1 MNEHTMEHTKSARIM
16 IVDDVPAN
24 LKLLTEIVSSYGFE
38 VRPASSGQL
47 ALRSVAAEAPDLI
60 LLDVRMPEM
69 DGYEVCRR
77 LKSDVNSRSI
87 PVIFISALD
96 EAEDKVRGFEEGG
109 VDYITKPFQPEEVLK
124 RIETHLSLRRLQQ
137 RLETQNRRLQQEVAE
152 RARAEEELLRHR
164 AELEE
169 LVNARTAD
177 LRQEVQRRR
186 RAEEV
191 LGESAR
197 FLQTLM
203 DAIPNPIYYK
213 DLNGIYQGCN
223 RAFETYLGR
232 DKGEIVGAS
241 VYDIAP
247 KKLADRYQEMDQ
259 ALLRQGGVQVYESA
273 VKYADGTFHDVIF
286 SKATYADADGAPAGL
301 VGIILDISE
310 RKRAEMAI
318 REANE
323 RFRNVLRAA
332 TAYAI
337 ICTDTMGI
345 VNVFNEGAER
355 MLGYRA
361 EEIVDRVTPE
371 LFHDPDEV
379 ASRAAEM
386 GLVPGFELFVA
397 AARRGETETREWT
410 YIRRDGSRLTVS
422 LTVAAMENERGV
434 LTGFIDI
441 ARDITAEKRLEQQ
454 LIQSQKMESV
464 GLLAGGVAHDF
475 NNLLTP
481 ILGYSELLMAGFSED
496 DPRHRRLS
504 QIKQAADRAKDLTR
518 RLLAFSRK
526 QVIELKT
533 VDPGGIIRQF
543 ESMLRRT
550 IRENIQINVIISP
563 SLGRVRADAGQFE
576 LVLLNLSI
584 NGQDAMPGGGTLT
597 IEAGNMDLD
606 EACVAMH
613 PGLAPGPHVMIQVS
627 DTGIGMDERI
637 REHIFEP
644 FFTTKEL
651 GKGTGLGLSTV
662 YGIVRQHG
670 GAISVYSERGKGS
683 VFKILLPRVVA
694 GEAESVA
701 PSLHLPVAAAA
712 GIETVLVVEDNDMVR
727 ALVAEILENL
737 GYRVLSAESADR
749 CIALVNDHQGS
760 IDLLITDVVMPGKN
774 GRELLDLLRNSMP
787 DLRVLFMSGY
797 TSDVIGHHG
806 VLDDGEAFIQKP
818 FTRQLLAEKVRSVLD
833 S

>member
-1 MNEHTMEHTKSARIM
+1 MNDLDSQRIEPARIM
-16 IVDDVPAN
+16 VVDDVPAN
-24 LKLLTEIVSSYGFE
+24 LKLLTEIVAAHGHQ

-69 DGYEVCRR
+69 DGYELCRL
-77 LKSDVNSRSI
+77 LKSHESSRSI

-96 EAEDKVRGFEEGG
+96 EAEDKVRGFEAGG
-109 VDYITKPFQPEEVLK
+109 VDYITKPFQPLEVLK
-124 RIETHLSLRRLQQ
+124 RIETHISLGRLQQ
-137 RLETQNRRLQQEVAE
+137 RLESQNRQLQQEIAE
-152 RARAEEELLRHR
+152 RARAEEELRRHR
-164 AELEE
+164 ASLEE

-177 LRQEVQRRR
+177 LQQEVQRRR
-186 RAEEV
+186 RAEEI
-191 LGESAR
+191 LGENAH

-213 DLNGIYQGCN
+213 DANGIYQGCN
-223 RAFETYLGR
+223 RAFEAYLGR
-232 DKGEIVGAS
+232 DSSEIIGAC

-247 KKLADRYQEMDQ
+247 KKLADRYLEMDQ
-259 ALLRQGGVQVYESA
+259 ALLRQGGVQIYESA

-286 SKATYADADGAPAGL
+286 SKAIYANADGAPAGL

-310 RKRAEMAI
+310 RKRAEMAL

-323 RFRNVLRAA
+323 RFRTVLRAA

-337 ICTDTMGI
+337 ICTDTDGLI
-345 VNVFNEGAER
+345 TVFNEGAEL
-355 MLGYRA
+355 MLGYGA
-361 EEIVDRVTPE
+361 EEVVDRATPE
-371 LFHDPDEV
+371 LFHDAEEV
-379 ASRAAEM
+379 AARATEM
-386 GLVPGFELFVA
+386 GIRPGFELFVA

-410 YIRRDGSRLTVS
+410 YKRRDGSRLTVS
-422 LTVAAMENERGV
+422 LTVTAMQSERGV
-434 LTGFIDI
+434 LTGFIGI
-441 ARDITAEKRLEQQ
+441 ARDITVEKKLEQQ
-454 LIQSQKMESV
+454 LVQSQKMECV

-481 ILGYSELLMAGFSED
+481 ILGYSELLLAGFSED
-496 DPRHRRLS
+496 APHYRRLW
-504 QIKQAADRAKDLTR
+504 QIKQAAERAQELTR

-526 QVIELKT
+526 QIIELKT
-533 VDPGGIIRQF
+533 VDPGDIIRQF

-550 IRENIQINVIISP
+550 IRENIHINVIISP
-563 SLGRVRADAGQFE
+563 LLGKVRADAGQIE

-584 NGQDAMPGGGTLT
+584 NAQDAMPEGGVLT
-597 IEAGNMDLD
+597 IEANDMDLD
-606 EACVAMH
+606 ESYVAMH
-613 PGLAPGPHVMIQVS
+613 AELVPGPHVMLQVS
-627 DTGIGMDERI
+627 DTGIGMDQRT

-670 GAISVYSERGKGS
+670 GAIFVYSEKGRGS
-683 VFKILLPRVVA
+683 VFKLFLPRVT
-694 GEAESVA
+694 GGAESPA
-701 PSLHLPVAAAA
+701 PRLSLPDATAA

-727 ALVAEILENL
+727 ALVAEMLESL
-737 GYRVLSAESADR
+737 GYRVVSAENPDH
-749 CIALVNDHQGS
+749 CIGLMKEYQGNVS
-760 IDLLITDVVMPGKN
+760 LLITDVVMPGRN
-774 GRELLDLLRNSMP
+774 GKELFEQLKSIMP

-806 VLDDGEAFIQKP
+806 VLDEGVAFIQKP
-818 FTRQLLAEKVRSVLD
+818 FTRQLLSEKVRNVLD